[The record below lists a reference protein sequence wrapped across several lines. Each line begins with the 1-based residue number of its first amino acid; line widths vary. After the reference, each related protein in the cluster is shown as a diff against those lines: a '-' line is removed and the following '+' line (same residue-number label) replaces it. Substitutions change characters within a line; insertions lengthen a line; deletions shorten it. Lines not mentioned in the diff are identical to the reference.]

1 MGNIDTLQEFHLQQP
16 QLTSYETGEKCVK
29 KGVGRQKRLRF
40 PTVRVLI
47 IETSYERADFVV
59 DNLFLYGPRRKHLA
73 INQCF
78 TPKIST

>member
-1 MGNIDTLQEFHLQQP
+1 MCSVQCECAVCSVQCAVW
-16 QLTSYETGEKCVK
+16 SVEC
-29 KGVGRQKRLRF
+29 GVCSVRQKRLKF